1 MLHRKL
7 LEVLGRLLPADHK
20 RLRLFL
26 ESAYFNHLR
35 KPGDIIRL
43 YDYIMERSA
52 DESHPDLSKEVV
64 FCHFFPG
71 KPFHENEKGPLDTLA
86 SDLFG
91 LVKRFMAQTDWERS
105 EAEQQ
110 ELFSLIRFYREHGL
124 EDRFWQTVAILRKL
138 QEKKNIKDAGYY
150 FTRFSLEAEVA
161 HFHNLFN
168 TFEDDANLTN
178 AHRNFDLYYGIV
190 KMEYLCALRYQHKLS
205 QFPFEPDPQLIQAI
219 LKLSERIPA
228 GDTVLIQ
235 AYKLVFTLLQNSADE
250 EAFTEFETLLS
261 GNNHNI
267 PADKYRDLQAYYRFF
282 WARRYYVSGNEFSRR
297 KMFEV
302 YKEHFEKGYFY
313 VDNKITIMELR
324 VLNTFALKMGQFE
337 WAKKVLDAH
346 PPERICATRYP
357 AEAHSLNWGEYY
369 FYKKEYE
376 EAKNHVAHK
385 PFENPQ
391 LSIIADVLLIK
402 IYFETGDE
410 LLDYRVKALDQ
421 KVRRT
426 KMAPIVKERYYNF
439 LKKLDKVVKY
449 GWQTKSPKRRRLI
462 EEIRTVPE
470 IIEREWLLEK
480 LG

>member
-7 LEVLGRLLPADHK
+7 LEVLSRLQPADLK
-20 RLRLFL
+20 RLRHFL
-26 ESAYFNHLR
+26 ESVYFNHMR
-35 KPGDIIRL
+35 RPGDIIRL
-43 YDYIMERSA
+43 YDYIMEREA
-52 DESHPDLSKEVV
+52 DESHPELSKTAV
-64 FCHFFPG
+64 FYSIFPG
-71 KPFHENEKGPLDTLA
+71 KPFHENEKNPLDSLA

-91 LVKRFMAQTDWERS
+91 LVKRFMAQKDWERT

-110 ELFSLIRFYREHGL
+110 ELFSMLRFYRQHGL
-124 EDRFWQTVAILRKL
+124 EDRFWQTVTTLRKL
-138 QEKKNIKDAGYY
+138 QEKKKIKDADY
-150 FTRFSLEAEVA
+150 FYTQFSLEAEVT

-190 KMEYLCALRYQHKLS
+190 KMEYLCALRYQNKLS
-205 QFPFEPDPQLIQAI
+205 QFPFEPDPQIIQAF
-219 LKLSERIPA
+219 LKLSENVSPE
-228 GDTVLIQ
+228 DTVLIRIYRQ
-235 AYKLVFTLLQNSADE
+235 VFVLLQHSEDE
-250 EAFTEFETLLS
+250 EAFHELETLLVR
-261 GNNHNI
+261 HKDNI
-267 PADKYRDLQAYYRFF
+267 PTDKYRDLQAYYRFF
-282 WARRYYVSGNEFSRR
+282 WARRYYKSGDEFARR

-313 VDNKITIMELR
+313 VDNKITVMELR
-324 VLNTFALKMGQFE
+324 VLNTFALKLGQFD
-337 WAKKVLDAH
+337 WAKKVLEEH
-346 PPERICATRYP
+346 PPERICVTRYP

-369 FYKKEYE
+369 FYRKEYE
-376 EAKNHVAHK
+376 EAKKCIAYK

-391 LSIIADVLLIK
+391 LSIVAEVLLIK
-402 IYFETGDE
+402 IYFETTDE

-449 GWQTKSPKRRRLI
+449 SWQKDSPKRRKLVD
-462 EEIRTVPE
+462 EIKTIPE

-480 LG
+480 LK